1 MAPTCHALSIFL
13 SQTMG
18 SGGDHAFHSCAE
30 NREPLRHRER
40 SGRPAR
46 SGSPAARRAR
56 SHVASAV
63 GSSGDLGWQSMAGGD
78 GEKNWQL

>member
-1 MAPTCHALSIFL
+1 MEATAPTFFVAA
-13 SQTMG
+13 G
-18 SGGDHAFHSCAE
+18 AE
-30 NREPLRHRER
+30 LTLTDLPSHRER